1 MRLGD
6 QITLIEQ
13 IKLQVR
19 IRLRLVRSNQITFDV
34 RPSCCGAGL
43 PNSQTVFRADTLR
56 HGKVAMASVL
66 TIWCTTR
73 QCEVTT
79 GIWIDA
85 EALEHLAR
93 QTGSIR
99 CIVCGQEHS
108 IKTAYLKPATAHS
121 DPVASTH
128 SPHLQRRRPDAH

>member
-1 MRLGD
+1 
-6 QITLIEQ
+6 
-13 IKLQVR
+13 
-19 IRLRLVRSNQITFDV
+19 
-34 RPSCCGAGL
+34 
-43 PNSQTVFRADTLR
+43 
-56 HGKVAMASVL
+56 MASVL

-121 DPVASTH
+121 DPVASNALPPTFNAGGQTH
-128 SPHLQRRRPDAH
+128 IE